1 MADTGASDDTSDGVW
16 FISHAGADRAW
27 AEWVA
32 WQLEEAGHQVELD
45 YWDWGAGDNFVLKM
59 NAALERGRFLA
70 LFSPAYF
77 EPERFT
83 TPEWTAMVARKEKIT
98 PVRIAKTTLPAILSS
113 LLVPD
118 VFGLDDQAAREA
130 LLRVVE
136 GPSRP
141 TRAPSRPPGML
152 ARVGPL
158 CQPWVRHPVLR
169 G

>member
-1 MADTGASDDTSDGVW
+1 
-16 FISHAGADRAW
+16 
-27 AEWVA
+27 
-32 WQLEEAGHQVELD
+32 
-45 YWDWGAGDNFVLKM
+45 M